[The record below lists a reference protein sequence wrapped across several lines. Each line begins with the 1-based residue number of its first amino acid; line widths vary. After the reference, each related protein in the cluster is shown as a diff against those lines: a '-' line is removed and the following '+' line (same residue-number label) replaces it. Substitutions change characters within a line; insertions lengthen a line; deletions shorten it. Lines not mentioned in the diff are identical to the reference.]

1 MGAKRL
7 LVGLLV
13 LTEVVSTKHYGKMV
27 LYRAVVTG
35 EDWFTAICGPA
46 THHSIRHRSLPI
58 QSCLN
63 HYCTSIR
70 IILQECTLYLRLT
83 STV

>member
-46 THHSIRHRSLPI
+46 TH
-58 QSCLN
+58 QF
-63 HYCTSIR
+63 
-70 IILQECTLYLRLT
+70 
-83 STV
+83 